1 LTARVTGISALP
13 GQNHDRSRARCLGL
27 SLVCCLVGLSC
38 GGVEVTRFYE
48 QGVVVTVSPVAS
60 EVGREVLLRGGN
72 AFDAAVAVG
81 FTLAVTYPPAG
92 NLGGG
97 GFVLV
102 RDGHSGE
109 IAALD
114 FRETAPA
121 AATQDMFLDQNGEVI
136 ENLSTRGALAAGV
149 PGSVAGLY
157 ALREKY
163 GTIPWQELVTVA
175 ARLADTG
182 FVIDAHLAGAFAEYD
197 ASLRGFDETRELFL
211 PGGAVPR
218 EGDRFV
224 QPQLARSLYAIA
236 SDGPTAF
243 YNGAITDSIVACM
256 QKYGGIIS
264 RADLEGYQPVWREPV
279 HFTFDSLDVYSMP
292 PPSSGGIIVG
302 QILKLLEPYDFS
314 KLTIDAPE
322 YIHLFCEAG
331 RLAFADRAEH
341 LGDPDFHAIPL
352 GLLDTAYLARRRA
365 LISTNHAGNSAE
377 IGPGNPTRYESEATT
392 HFSICDRDGN
402 MVAVTTTLNAPFGSG
417 LSVGGAGFLLNCE
430 MDDFAIKP
438 GYANLW
444 GLVGSEANAVGPNKR
459 MLSSMS
465 PTLVLKDGRPFL
477 ILGSAGGSKIITV
490 VAQAIISLTRFDLSL
505 QETVDLA
512 RFHHQW
518 LPDQIYVEEERYD
531 VATIQRLIGYGHQVE
546 ERTPYGE
553 LEMVHIGPTGL
564 MTGAADPRRCGSVA
578 GCSEPLVD

>member
-1 LTARVTGISALP
+1 LI
-13 GQNHDRSRARCLGL
+13 
-27 SLVCCLVGLSC
+27 CCLIALSC
-38 GGVEVTRFYE
+38 GGVDVTRFYE

-97 GFVLV
+97 GFALV
-102 RDGHSGE
+102 RDGQSGE

-114 FRETAPA
+114 FRETGPVA
-121 AATQDMFLDQNGEVI
+121 ANQDLFLDKNGEVI
-136 ENLSTRGALAAGV
+136 ANLSTRGALAAGV
-149 PGSVAGLY
+149 PGSVAGLF
-157 ALREKY
+157 ALWEKY
-163 GTIPWQELVTVA
+163 GTLPWQELVTAA

-182 FVIDAHLAGAFAEYD
+182 FLVDAHLVGTFAKYD
-197 ASLRGFDETRELFL
+197 ESLREFDETRELFL
-211 PGGAVPR
+211 PGGAAPR

-224 QPQLARSLYAIA
+224 QPQLARSLYTIA
-236 SDGPTAF
+236 GDGPTTF
-243 YNGAITDSIVACM
+243 YTGAIADSIVACM
-256 QKYGGIIS
+256 QKYDGIIS
-264 RADLEGYQPVWREPV
+264 RADLEQYRPVWREPV

-322 YIHLFCEAG
+322 YIHLFCEAS

-341 LGDPDFHAIPL
+341 LGDPAFYTVPS
-352 GLLDTAYLARRRA
+352 GLLDTAYLAERRA
-365 LISTNHAGNSAE
+365 LISTDHAGNSAE
-377 IGPGNPTRYESEATT
+377 IGPGNPARYESDATT

-402 MVAVTTTLNAPFGSG
+402 MVAVTTTLNAFFGSG
-417 LSVGGAGFLLNCE
+417 LTVGGAGFLLNNE
-430 MDDFAIKP
+430 MDDFAVKP
-438 GYANLW
+438 GYPNLW

-465 PTLVLKDGRPFL
+465 PTLILKEGRPFL
-477 ILGSAGGSKIITV
+477 ILGSSGGAKIITV
-490 VAQAIISLTRFDLSL
+490 VAQAIIDFTRFGLSL
-505 QETVDLA
+505 QETVDHA

-518 LPDQIYVEEERYD
+518 LPDQIYVEGGGYD
-531 VATIQRLIGYGHQVE
+531 VATIQRLIRYGHQVE
-546 ERTPYGE
+546 ERSPYGE
-553 LEMVHIGPTGL
+553 LEMVYIGPTGL
-564 MTGAADPRRCGSVA
+564 MTGAADPRRGGSVA
-578 GCSEPLVD
+578 GCRGPLVH